1 MFKKVLVTGGAG
13 YVGCVLVPKL
23 LDAGYSVVVYDL
35 MLFGPDGLPQHPNLR
50 VVRGDIRD
58 TASFANAVRG
68 CDGVVHLACISN
80 DPSFELDPELG
91 KSINYDAFVDLVK
104 VSKDYGVKRFI
115 YASSSSVYEIK
126 AEPNVHEDLPL
137 EPQIL
142 VD

>member
-1 MFKKVLVTGGAG
+1 MRVLVAGGAG
-13 YVGCVLVPKL
+13 NVGSKLVPAL
-23 LDAGYSVVVYDL
+23 LKEGHSVTVLYLYLYGQVL
-35 MLFGPDGLPQHPNLR
+35 KPHTQLKEIK
-50 VVRGDIRD
+50 GDIRD
-58 TASFANAVRG
+58 LKVVEQALEG
-68 CDGVVHLACISN
+68 CDAVINLACISN
-80 DPSFELDPELG
+80 DPSFELNPELG